1 MAVSPKT
8 VKKSRTAI
16 ASTAKKSTTAKA
28 VKASKK
34 HQAAPLLEAHGH
46 AIDALHRKLAAMQDA
61 HDAKGKAQLKKAVEK
76 VKKAH
81 GTFVDDVLYCI
92 PTG

>member
-1 MAVSPKT
+1 MAAATKT

-16 ASTAKKSTTAKA
+16 ASTAKKSTAA
-28 VKASKK
+28 KASKASK
-34 HQAAPLLEAHGH
+34 HQAAPLLEAHGR
-46 AIDALHRKLAAMQDA
+46 AIDALHKKLAAMQDA

>member
-1 MAVSPKT
+1 MAAATKT

-16 ASTAKKSTTAKA
+16 ASTAKKSTAA
-28 VKASKK
+28 KASKASK
-34 HQAAPLLEAHGH
+34 HQAAPLLEAHGR
-46 AIDALHRKLAAMQDA
+46 AIDALHKEACSDA
-61 HDAKGKAQLKKAVEK
+61 RRTRCEGKAQLKKAVEK